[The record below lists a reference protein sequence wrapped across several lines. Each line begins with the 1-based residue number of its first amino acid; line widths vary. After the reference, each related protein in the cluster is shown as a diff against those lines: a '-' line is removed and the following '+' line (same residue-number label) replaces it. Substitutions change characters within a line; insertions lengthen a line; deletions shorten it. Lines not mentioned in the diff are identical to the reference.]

1 MTQQT
6 KLPRKKKIITN
17 IHFFFSSFTCTK
29 FHPAQ
34 TVKYAEV
41 EKELADVRGS
51 LVEATSQ
58 AGANADEDDLDAY
71 MNALQAEAAGRKK
84 AASQLRVIIQYY

>member
-1 MTQQT
+1 M
-6 KLPRKKKIITN
+6 
-17 IHFFFSSFTCTK
+17 
-29 FHPAQ
+29 
-34 TVKYAEV
+34 
-41 EKELADVRGS
+41 RGS